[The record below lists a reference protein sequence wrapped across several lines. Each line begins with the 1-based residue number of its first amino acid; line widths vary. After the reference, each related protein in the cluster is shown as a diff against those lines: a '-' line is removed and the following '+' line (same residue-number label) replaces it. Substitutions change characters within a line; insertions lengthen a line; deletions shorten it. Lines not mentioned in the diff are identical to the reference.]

1 MFRTPSDYVAEA
13 PEVVYHRVVL
23 FYYLLGIAEPING
36 FVEMLWTL
44 ETPVAYISL
53 PPFEVQLIV
62 QLGTAVSFHRA
73 GQSSIMKVFVLF
85 TSDTFPGF
93 NVFFKGILYINLS
106 TIHPTVKTVG
116 FLVDFHVTCYV

>member
-1 MFRTPSDYVAEA
+1 MGRIF
-13 PEVVYHRVVL
+13 L
-23 FYYLLGIAEPING
+23 
-36 FVEMLWTL
+36 EMLWIL

-116 FLVDFHVTCYV
+116 FLRFSCKFITENPLGQG